1 MKITLIDAGKRFNR
15 DWIFR
20 HFHYEFSSQNHYAI
34 TGPNGSG
41 KSTLLQVIAGAIGIS
56 EGSIRYEQAS
66 AAPSPASTTLP
77 PSSPAPYP
85 PPLPSPEIPPDQVYR
100 YLSLSA
106 PYLELIEEMTATEFL
121 HFHHSFKPFLPS
133 LSLPAII
140 DAVGLE
146 SAAHKQIRFFSSGMK
161 QRIKLAQALFSDTPV
176 LLLDEPTTNL
186 DGEGIVLYQRLI
198 RQYSTGRL
206 VIVSSNDPQEYDF
219 CEKVIDITEY
229 K

>member
-20 HFHYEFSSQNHYAI
+20 HLSYEFLPRQHYAI

-66 AAPSPASTTLP
+66 ASSTPVPAPMAASLAST
-77 PSSPAPYP
+77 
-85 PPLPSPEIPPDQVYR
+85 PSPEIPPDQAYR

-106 PYLELIEEMTATEFL
+106 PYLDLIEEMTATEFL
-121 HFHHSFKPFLPS
+121 RFHHSFKPFLPS
-133 LSLPAII
+133 FPLPGILS
-140 DAVGLE
+140 AVGLE
-146 SAAHKQIRFFSSGMK
+146 TAANKQIRFFSSGMK

-176 LLLDEPTTNL
+176 VLLDEPTTNL
-186 DGEGIVLYQRLI
+186 DAEGIALYQRLI
-198 RQYSTGRL
+198 REYSGGRL
-206 VIVSSNDPQEYDF
+206 VIVSSNDVQEYDF
-219 CEKVIDITEY
+219 CEKVINIREY